1 MPHAISRP
9 PLALAGSARR
19 RRAAAKRLGAV
30 RHPLLSSLSLSS
42 SGTARARGPSV
53 TCRCLVRILPRLR
66 WARARARRGRRHAT
80 PPPVPAVTSTRRAG
94 WHGAGGTYRAPAR
107 RRRQCCIAT
116 RGVRPRA
123 SWRTGAPRATED
135 QKKTRT
141 LQPGNN
147 NSYRPIDDES

>member
-30 RHPLLSSLSLSS
+30 RHSLSLSLS
-42 SGTARARGPSV
+42 LRRG
-53 TCRCLVRILPRLR
+53 L
-66 WARARARRGRRHAT
+66 RARARSIGYVPLPGPNLAALALSSRARAEEGATPT

-94 WHGAGGTYRAPAR
+94 GTYRAPAR
-107 RRRQCCIAT
+107 RRRQCITT

-123 SWRTGAPRATED
+123 SWRTGAPRATEE
-135 QKKTRT
+135 K
-141 LQPGNN
+141 
-147 NSYRPIDDES
+147 